1 MLGPGSGGHTDRH
14 LKQPSRKAREAAMST
29 KRPQSLH
36 EELANAASHVLG
48 LLLAAVA
55 MSVLAADLLPV
66 DSMRHT
72 GALVFA
78 LTMLLAYMAS
88 SVYHAMPA
96 GRVKDRLQ
104 RVDHAAIYLFIA
116 GSYTPFALREVQ
128 GDWSWT
134 VFGAVWAMATLGMA
148 LKLLNRLRHPGLS
161 VAIFFAFGWV
171 ALLAAK
177 PVVDHLSTQGVT
189 LVIGG
194 GLAYTAGMVFL
205 LLDERI
211 RYAHLVWHL
220 FALAGST
227 CHFLAVWRFLN

>member
-1 MLGPGSGGHTDRH
+1 MARSPATKLIAITSSHRY
-14 LKQPSRKAREAAMST
+14 AREATMST
-29 KRPQSLH
+29 QRPQSVR
-36 EELANAASHVLG
+36 EELANSASHVLG

-55 MSVLAADLLPV
+55 LSVLAADLAPI
-66 DSMRHT
+66 DSMRRT

-78 LTMLLAYMAS
+78 LTMLLVYLAS
-88 SVYHAMPA
+88 SAYHAMPV
-96 GRVKDRLQ
+96 GRVKGWLQ
-104 RVDHAAIYLFIA
+104 RLDHAAIYLFIA
-116 GSYTPFALREVQ
+116 GSYTPFALRNVQ
-128 GDWSWT
+128 GDASWT
-134 VFGAVWAMATLGMA
+134 IFGAVWAAATLGMA

-161 VAIFFAFGWV
+161 VAIFFAFGWL

-205 LLDERI
+205 LLDERV